1 MLVWVI
7 GIGFAL
13 LLFAASPRH
22 AIAAALVVTLS
33 LSAVYLYFRYLSQVE
48 AENRRNLITDI
59 TYDPGKCPDDA
70 PLYFLF
76 KNLSNRSVESISFQ
90 IKAYQNHSNELKS
103 GGVHTLSKLIA
114 PSQIYTSCLPLPSDI
129 STTAELDTL
138 RWTTSIFLVIWR

>member
-7 GIGFAL
+7 GFGFAL
-13 LLFAASPRH
+13 FLFVASPRH

-48 AENRRNLITDI
+48 AENRRHLITDI
-59 TYDPGKCPDDA
+59 TYDPGKCPADA

-76 KNLSNRSVESISFQ
+76 KNLSKRSVESISLQ
-90 IKAYQNHSNELKS
+90 VKAHQRYSNELKS
-103 GGVHTLSKLIA
+103 SGVRTFSRLTA
-114 PSQIYTSCLPLPSDI
+114 PSQIYTSCLPLLSDI
-129 STTAELDTL
+129 SATSELATL